1 MKKHVADLKHCRA
14 LVSARIVV
22 GSYFQWCWYEK
33 SPITGNPTTPLV
45 TDEKFNLKGVS
56 HIPAPLPCELMEI
69 LNEQET
75 AYVARAFTAVTNRLV
90 QCPFNTTLKLI
101 TANMLC
107 DMLLWMKGQGLLNK
121 GTEGEG

>member
-1 MKKHVADLKHCRA
+1 MKKHVADLDHSKA
-14 LVSARIVV
+14 LVNAGIVV
-22 GSYFQWCWYEK
+22 DTYFLWTKTYVDSLPVNDW
-33 SPITGNPTTPLV
+33 ILV
-45 TDEKFNLKGVS
+45 PKHTVS
-56 HIPAPLPCELMEI
+56 VMPFDVPAPLPCELMEI

-107 DMLLWMKGQGLLNK
+107 DMLLWMKGQWLLEQPE